1 MGEGKGAPEEGLLVA
16 KGMRRGPGCRVEA
29 EVRSD
34 PGWPALARV
43 LAGLAGV
50 PVWLAPKLGVPFDW
64 ILGRGVVLAER
75 VMAAAEDWGA
85 DEIVSMMLGVL
96 GEMTEDAFDSL
107 AHLGTSPR
115 PRKAPNSSLSR
126 ERRFGKPRRRR
137 RSSSPR

>member
-1 MGEGKGAPEEGLLVA
+1 MGEGKGAPEGGLLVA

-50 PVWLAPKLGVPFDW
+50 AVWLAPKLGFPFDR
-64 ILGRGVVLAER
+64 ILGRGVVLV

-85 DEIVSMMLGVL
+85 DEIVSVMLGVL
-96 GEMTEDAFDSL
+96 GEMTEDALDSL

-115 PRKAPNSSLSR
+115 PRKAQVSEEILR
-126 ERRFGKPRRRR
+126 KVHGCR
-137 RSSSPR
+137 